1 MPVGPD
7 TYIHTIIFEPIH
19 PPPPDQEPHT
29 PLVMV
34 HGFGCGIP
42 QYYKNYDHL
51 HSTRRLYSIDLPG
64 FARSTRIDFTPEAET
79 CENEYVEYIE
89 KWRQGIGLE
98 RFILLG
104 HSLGGF
110 LSCAYTIAHPK
121 HVRHLILDDPWGMP
135 NRQIADG
142 EHARR
147 LPFWAVAVS
156 SFLTRFNPLSP
167 VRLAGPL
174 GECNCRL
181 HRSVWQECVLHSCVQ
196 N

>member
-1 MPVGPD
+1 MLESEYKEVHVPVGPD
-7 TYIHTIIFEPIH
+7 TYIHTIIFEPTH
-19 PPPPDQEPHT
+19 PPLPDEEPNM
-29 PLVMV
+29 PLVMI

-79 CENEYVEYIE
+79 CESEYVDYIE
-89 KWRQGIGLE
+89 KWRQGVGLE

-110 LSCAYTIAHPK
+110 LSCAYTIAHPE

-135 NRQIADG
+135 NRPTDG
-142 EHARR
+142 EHARK

-156 SFLTRFNPLSP
+156 SLLTRFNPMTP

-174 GECNCRL
+174 GECD
-181 HRSVWQECVLHSCVQ
+181 VLVI
-196 N
+196 